1 MIRQL
6 FLVKTDRQRLKTSR
20 PKKTFSPTF
29 PQFLMKSP
37 INLDNNLPYFQKIS
51 VHFFNL
57 REISR
62 FDSFLTVKKLSKRDI
77 SPKSKKY
84 AEIFWKCGRLSSI
97 FIGDFIKNCGQEGA
111 NGFFWPRSFQSL
123 TVSFDKKELT
133 NQKFSFPK
141 TQY

>member
-1 MIRQL
+1 M
-6 FLVKTDRQRLKTSR
+6 
-20 PKKTFSPTF
+20 
-29 PQFLMKSP
+29 
-37 INLDNNLPYFQKIS
+37 DNNLPYFQKIF
-51 VHFFNL
+51 VYFFDL
-57 REISR
+57 GEISR

-84 AEIFWKCGRLSSI
+84 TKIFCKYGRLSSI

-133 NQKFSFPK
+133 NQKFLYLKLNSSL
-141 TQY
+141 TY